1 MANIDVDMFLDNS
14 GELDFKPKPVVV
26 KPGDTV
32 RWKSDIG
39 DLIVV
44 FPKDQNPFT
53 VHKQFG
59 SAKGNISDAAVVR
72 SDLPK
77 GKSFECTV
85 TLGGKEFTHAS
96 GVDSSGS

>member
-1 MANIDVDMFLDNS
+1 MANIDVDMFLEKN

-44 FPKDQNPFT
+44 FPKNQNPFT

-59 SAKGNISDAAVVR
+59 STKGNLTDAAVVR
-72 SDLPK
+72 SGLPK